1 MNCLNEKEKKLISLI
16 FKQGKSLNDVAK
28 VIFTCK
34 SNVYKMKEKAI
45 KKLAKIYDLLK
56 SERK

>member
-16 FKQGKSLNDVAK
+16 FKQGNSLNDVAK
-28 VIFTCK
+28 VLFTCK

-45 KKLAKIYDLLK
+45 KKLAKIYDELK
-56 SERK
+56 K